1 MASISICAAATRRSP
16 KYENVLLVA
25 VTTTETPRVSDED
38 AVVVTPIAD
47 GITRV
52 ELRFGF
58 MERPDV
64 PKGLEVR
71 SFTFSNNRHGRF
83 RKSDLQRPL
92 FDPQRH
98 GRFPRR
104 VSRFQCLA
112 DGGSDRRGGY
122 VGGEW
127 DGGGTHM
134 GPAFKAL
141 LVGSLPPA
149 TGRARLAA
157 SPLVMKT

>member
-1 MASISICAAATRRSP
+1 MLIIGCFVGTRSEQHLC
-16 KYENVLLVA
+16 ENVHFNPA
-25 VTTTETPRVSDED
+25 YR
-38 AVVVTPIAD
+38 
-47 GITRV
+47 GFYR
-52 ELRFGF
+52 LR
-58 MERPDV
+58 
-64 PKGLEVR
+64 L
-71 SFTFSNNRHGRF
+71 
-83 RKSDLQRPL
+83 
-92 FDPQRH
+92 
-98 GRFPRR
+98 
-104 VSRFQCLA
+104 
-112 DGGSDRRGGY
+112 DGGVPDHSPSRTTGMAVSARAISSARCLTHSDMADFRVAFPDFNAWRMADLIAVGGY